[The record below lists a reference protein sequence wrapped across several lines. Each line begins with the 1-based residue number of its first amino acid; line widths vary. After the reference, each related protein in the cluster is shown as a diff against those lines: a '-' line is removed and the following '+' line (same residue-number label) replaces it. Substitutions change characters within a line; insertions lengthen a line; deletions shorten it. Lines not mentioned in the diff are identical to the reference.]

1 MLAGFFAETV
11 TPAAPIDS
19 SAWAPVISAIT
30 SQISVQT
37 IVGVLATVAAAGV
50 GLVFMWWG
58 VRYAIRKLMKNAKTG
73 RM

>member
-1 MLAGFFAETV
+1 MLAGFFAEAV
-11 TPAAPIDS
+11 TPTTIDS

-58 VRYAIRKLMKNAKTG
+58 VRYAIRNLMKNARSG

>member
-11 TPAAPIDS
+11 TSTPIDS

>member
-1 MLAGFFAETV
+1 MLAGFFADTV
-11 TPAAPIDS
+11 APTPIDS

-58 VRYAIRKLMKNAKTG
+58 VRYAIRRLMEAARKG
-73 RM
+73 RI